1 MREGQLNSTVDDIIR
16 YQSAKGWNYIRLLR
30 QAEGVVVKS
39 FQKMLDISIIL
50 VYYNSVG
57 NKKERNQ
64 MTTFFSTSMN
74 HLSTTASGDKFLVS
88 STFAGSSAN
97 TEAESV
103 ANAIAAYEKAGLTAD
118 ELMSIETVELED
130 FE

>member
-1 MREGQLNSTVDDIIR
+1 
-16 YQSAKGWNYIRLLR
+16 
-30 QAEGVVVKS
+30 
-39 FQKMLDISIIL
+39 MLDISIIL